1 MRKLQALSFTSPS
14 KICPALLI
22 SRFEWGILSAKREI
36 RFRDKRQVH
45 SQGGRRAAESKV
57 QTFDPLNLLGNA
69 SVGSFLRNQYV
80 RMAELGGCPD
90 SIFLEESAM
99 KANIAIQILP
109 TGLNDAET
117 VRVVDEVIAYIQ
129 STGLSYYVGPS
140 ETSIEGDDLH
150 QLVDILENCIR
161 IANKAGSEKVYAYT
175 KLTYRGE
182 GSVLTIDEKITKHH
196 Q

>member
-1 MRKLQALSFTSPS
+1 MKNFSAS
-14 KICPALLI
+14 LLI
-22 SRFEWGILSAKREI
+22 SRSEWGILSAKWEI

-117 VRVVDEVIAYIQ
+117 VRVVDEVIAYIR
-129 STGLSYYVGPS
+129 STGLHYYVGPS

-150 QLVDILENCIR
+150 QLVEILENCVR
-161 IANKAGSEKVYAYT
+161 IANRAGSEKVYAYT

>member
-1 MRKLQALSFTSPS
+1 MRILQALSFTSPS

-22 SRFEWGILSAKREI
+22 SRVEWGILSAKREI

-90 SIFLEESAM
+90 SIFLEEAQM

-109 TGLNDAET
+109 TGLNDADT

-175 KLTYRGE
+175 KLTYKSAG
-182 GSVLTIDEKITKHH
+182 GVLTIDEKITKHH

>member
-69 SVGSFLRNQYV
+69 SVGKLYAVKKR
-80 RMAELGGCPD
+80 R
-90 SIFLEESAM
+90 
-99 KANIAIQILP
+99 
-109 TGLNDAET
+109 TG
-117 VRVVDEVIAYIQ
+117 R
-129 STGLSYYVGPS
+129 SPGRRCS
-140 ETSIEGDDLH
+140 
-150 QLVDILENCIR
+150 
-161 IANKAGSEKVYAYT
+161 
-175 KLTYRGE
+175 
-182 GSVLTIDEKITKHH
+182 
-196 Q
+196 

>member
-90 SIFLEESAM
+90 SIFWR
-99 KANIAIQILP
+99 KP
-109 TGLNDAET
+109 
-117 VRVVDEVIAYIQ
+117 
-129 STGLSYYVGPS
+129 
-140 ETSIEGDDLH
+140 
-150 QLVDILENCIR
+150 
-161 IANKAGSEKVYAYT
+161 K
-175 KLTYRGE
+175 
-182 GSVLTIDEKITKHH
+182 
-196 Q
+196 

>member
-1 MRKLQALSFTSPS
+1 
-14 KICPALLI
+14 
-22 SRFEWGILSAKREI
+22 
-36 RFRDKRQVH
+36 
-45 SQGGRRAAESKV
+45 
-57 QTFDPLNLLGNA
+57 
-69 SVGSFLRNQYV
+69 
-80 RMAELGGCPD
+80 
-90 SIFLEESAM
+90 M

-117 VRVVDEVIAYIQ
+117 VRVVDEVIAYIR
-129 STGLSYYVGPS
+129 STGLHYYVGPS

-150 QLVDILENCIR
+150 QLVEILENCVR
-161 IANKAGSEKVYAYT
+161 IANRAGSEKVYAYT